1 MVQVFLTVGLFAG
14 LAVWIFIALRKLA
27 VMRTQIRLTW
37 KKLESDQ
44 ANDAIKTV
52 YNKHVTAYN
61 DALENTFPANVIGAL
76 AGFKPARRF

>member
-1 MVQVFLTVGLFAG
+1 MQVLLTVGLLGGIAI
-14 LAVWIFIALRKLA
+14 WIFIALRRLA
-27 VMRTQIRLTW
+27 VMRTQIKLTW
-37 KKLESDQ
+37 TKLEADQ
-44 ANDAIKTV
+44 SNEAIKSV